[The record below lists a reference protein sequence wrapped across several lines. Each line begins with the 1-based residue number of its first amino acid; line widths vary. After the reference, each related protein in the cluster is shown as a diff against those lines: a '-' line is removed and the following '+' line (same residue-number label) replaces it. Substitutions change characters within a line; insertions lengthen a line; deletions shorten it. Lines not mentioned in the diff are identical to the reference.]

1 MKDSDSLRLCTIYT
15 LYYTCYIEKKKTS
28 IFIAS
33 FSLSLSSL
41 SQQ

>member
-15 LYYTCYIEKKKTS
+15 LYYTCYIEKKTS